1 MHDLRITKDEELPNN
16 IGSMMAEEAG
26 IDAGALLVGSPWKV
40 KANGVGFTFSVQST
54 CASQKASPS

>member
-26 IDAGALLVGSPWKV
+26 VDAGDCWSDRHGR
-40 KANGVGFTFSVQST
+40 
-54 CASQKASPS
+54 